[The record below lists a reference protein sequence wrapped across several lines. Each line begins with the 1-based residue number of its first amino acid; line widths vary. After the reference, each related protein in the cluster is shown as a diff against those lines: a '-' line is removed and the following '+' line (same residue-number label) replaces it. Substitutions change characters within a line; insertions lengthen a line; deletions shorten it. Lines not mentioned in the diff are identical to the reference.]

1 MARPTIASLTAERD
15 ALNAQLIEQGKQLD
29 ALRLRLSIAE
39 RNNAPAPRQLPLHFQ
54 KAREHAMR
62 TGTSVRVVTV

>member
-15 ALNAQLIEQGKQLD
+15 ALNAQLIEQGKQLE

-39 RNNAPAPRQLPLHFQ
+39 RNNARPQRQLPLHFQ
-54 KAREHAMR
+54 RARELAMASGR
-62 TGTSVRVVTV
+62 SVRAEV